1 MAAAPATVDYA
12 QLKPILEQRC
22 YICHGEAVQQKGLR
36 FDSEDQVKTHAQL
49 IYQQVVVN
57 KLMPLGNATQ
67 MTDTERAMV
76 ARWFEGQ
83 GK

>member
-1 MAAAPATVDYA
+1 MDYA

-36 FDSEDQVKTHAQL
+36 FDSEDHVKANAQL
-49 IYQQVVVN
+49 IYQQVVVQ

-67 MTDTERAMV
+67 MTDAERAMV
-76 ARWFEGQ
+76 KRWFDG
-83 GK
+83 GAK